1 MFVPLPL
8 LILAG
13 IVFGALLVLAFRP
26 RGRRD
31 DDLMS
36 APRPQAYRPS
46 PAYQP
51 QAPQMAMTP
60 VPTGTLPPEVEGQVM
75 ALLQQDQLIMAI
87 KLVREA
93 TGLGLREAKD
103 LAENMR
109 RSVPPLR

>member
-13 IVFGALLVLAFRP
+13 VVFGALLVLAFRP
-26 RGRRD
+26 RGQR

-36 APRPQAYRPS
+36 APRPQMSQPHRVMTAAAPAPAGISTVPS
-46 PAYQP
+46 
-51 QAPQMAMTP
+51 
-60 VPTGTLPPEVEGQVM
+60 GTLPPEIEEQVI

-109 RSVPPLR
+109 RSVVGQ